1 MSFKTFK
8 KLKALLIKSAV
19 VQLEI
24 DHESSRRSPDWI
36 RLLTLKKQRLIIK
49 DSIRRLRKLPRRTSM
64 IM

>member
-8 KLKALLIKSAV
+8 KLKALLMKSAV

-24 DHESSRRSPDWI
+24 EQETRQKHPDWR

-49 DSIRRLRKLPRRTSM
+49 DSIRRLRKLPPRASLM
-64 IM
+64 H